1 MNLHKSL
8 AVTLLFLGIVS
19 LLLGIGSVLIAL
31 VLGSSANSV
40 GMMPGGADM
49 ASGFQTIATLSWL
62 FGILELLL
70 GVSSLVS
77 SVMLFKKK
85 EAGERKGRSRK

>member
-1 MNLHKSL
+1 MNLHKSI
-8 AVTLLFLGIVS
+8 AVTFLLLGIVS

-31 VLGSSANSV
+31 MLGSAANQFV
-40 GMMPGGADM
+40 MMPEGADM
-49 ASGFQTIATLSWL
+49 ASGFQTMAALSWV

-77 SVMLFKKK
+77 SVMLFREKIAKKR
-85 EAGERKGRSRK
+85 RKR